1 MPAATLE
8 KYTWPLIF
16 GGLIVGG
23 LGFFVDRQ
31 GAVLGMPM
39 TVVGA
44 LAMVAGVVLIWLRS
58 RMPP

>member
-8 KYTWPLIF
+8 KYTWPLIL

-31 GAVLGMPM
+31 GSVLGMPM